1 MSDDLELALQALHE
15 ITAEELLNRLRSG
28 NATAA
33 EISQA
38 INLLKHN
45 GITMTPSGKKPLDD
59 IANYIPDYDESQH
72 YPH

>member
-1 MSDDLELALQALHE
+1 MSYDLELALQVLHE

-28 NATAA
+28 KATEA

-45 GITMTPSGKKPLDD
+45 GLTMALYSGYFHLRRKHVRDWV
-59 IANYIPDYDESQH
+59 
-72 YPH
+72 